1 MEISL
6 LKMHLSL
13 LLLLEYNVISMWPTQ
28 PASTERL
35 FHDLPSPVPQAGCV
49 LAVLSACRVP
59 PPALWRLTES
69 PSLDLPHHP
78 FFISFIAPITICNDL
93 VVYLF
98 IYLSSVFPTRTQRRE
113 RFFILVQC
121 CLPEAR
127 SGL

>member
-13 LLLLEYNVISMWPTQ
+13 LLLLEYNVISMGPTP

-35 FHDLPSPVPQAGCV
+35 LHDLPSPVPQAGCV
-49 LAVLSACRVP
+49 LAVPSACRVP
-59 PPALWRLTES
+59 PPAFWRPTES
-69 PSLDLPHHP
+69 PSLALPHHP
-78 FFISFIAPITICNDL
+78 FFISFIALITMCNDL

-98 IYLSSVFPTRTQRRE
+98 IYLSSVFPTRTQQRG
-113 RFFILVQC
+113 RFFILVHC

>member
-1 MEISL
+1 
-6 LKMHLSL
+6 MHLSL
-13 LLLLEYNVISMWPTQ
+13 LLLLEYHAISLWPPQ
-28 PASTERL
+28 PASTECL

-49 LAVLSACRVP
+49 LAVPSAGRVP

-69 PSLDLPHHP
+69 PSLALPHHP
-78 FFISFIAPITICNDL
+78 FLISFIALITICNDL

-98 IYLSSVFPTRTQRRE
+98 IYLLSVFLTRARQRE
-113 RFFILVQC
+113 RFFILVHH